1 MSVLILLTLL
11 YVYCYIGNKSSNTI
25 YTLVKDDKIGT
36 LPSSGGNYDVT
47 NHKLIKMNS
56 TEADYAK
63 LQQQEAEYQ
72 EVDGPELNAE
82 SKEEELYS
90 NPAYVEST
98 EYRVVPNPLYGGVG
112 DTEQHQ
118 AVYAAIPDSH

>member
-11 YVYCYIGNKSSNTI
+11 YIVIIGDKSSNTI

-36 LPSSGGNYDVT
+36 LPSSSGNYDVT

-72 EVDGPELNAE
+72 EIDEPELNAE

-90 NPAYVEST
+90 NPAYGEST

-118 AVYAAIPDSH
+118 ALYAAIPDSH